1 MSAAHED
8 RTARLLLVLGTG
20 VGIALA
26 AVGIVRSGSSELSIP
41 ADAIAVVNG
50 RPLSR
55 EAFARFVAAVAAERK
70 LLTLGAAEQQ
80 RLLERMIDEELLL
93 QRGIELGLSRFEPT
107 ARRAIVSA
115 LIASLTADAEVEEP
129 DEAALRRFYAEH
141 LGSFTRSERLGLDVA
156 FVAVRERPDPLA
168 RRIAGEIVRRLRAGE
183 DFEYVRAE
191 HADTPVAELPGGA
204 LPIDTV
210 RRYLG
215 PTAARTALGLEVEE
229 ISEPVRG
236 SAGYHV
242 LRLRERIAGEV
253 APFEEV
259 RESVRVELLRRRGE
273 DALGDYLE
281 ALRESAEVRLLES
294 EPAS

>member
-1 MSAAHED
+1 MSAARDD
-8 RTARLLLVLGTG
+8 RTARLLLVLGAA

-26 AVGIVRSGSSELSIP
+26 AVGIVRSGSSETSIP

-70 LLTLGAAEQQ
+70 MLTLDAPVRR

-107 ARRAIVSA
+107 ARRVIVSA
-115 LIASLTADAEVEEP
+115 LIASVTADAEIEEP
-129 DEAALRRFYAEH
+129 DEAALRRFHAEH
-141 LGSFTRSERLGLDVA
+141 PGWFTRSERLSLEVG
-156 FVAVRERPDPLA
+156 FVGARDRPDPLA
-168 RRIAGEIVRRLRAGE
+168 RRIAGEIARRVRAGE
-183 DFEYVRAE
+183 DFERVRAE
-191 HADTPVAELPGGA
+191 RADAPVAELPGGA
-204 LPIDTV
+204 LPIETV

-215 PTAARTALGLEVEE
+215 PTAARTALELEVGEV
-229 ISEPVRG
+229 SEPVRG

-242 LRLRERIAGEV
+242 LRLRDRVAGEV
-253 APFEEV
+253 ARFEEV
-259 RESVRVELLRRRGE
+259 RAQVRAELLRRRGE

-281 ALRESAEVRLLES
+281 DLRASAEIRVLDP